1 MYSRYSTSVYQPGLF
16 YLGCFFQHP
25 KGHRAAGLRQGRSIS
40 SRQGT
45 GTPGMLTSL
54 GTQPVMFSAQAHAGW
69 GTVCNPP
76 LSVSHLLASHTYFL
90 PPSLTFP
97 SPSPWSPSPL
107 FQFSLPLFR
116 DRQGQMPRCR
126 SVAIC
131 LPCVLEASVGLG
143 PLPSEL
149 QSFTCLQMTASVPI
163 SWPGFVD
170 ASFHSKETWAKNG
183 LSDTLK
189 ILQLSMA

>member
-54 GTQPVMFSAQAHAGW
+54 GTQPVMFSAQAHASW
-69 GTVCNPP
+69 GTVCNPT

-97 SPSPWSPSPL
+97 SPSPWSPSP
-107 FQFSLPLFR
+107 FSSSPSPL
-116 DRQGQMPRCR
+116 QGQARSDAQVQVSGHMPALC
-126 SVAIC
+126 SGGIC
-131 LPCVLEASVGLG
+131 G
-143 PLPSEL
+143 
-149 QSFTCLQMTASVPI
+149 
-163 SWPGFVD
+163 
-170 ASFHSKETWAKNG
+170 TWA
-183 LSDTLK
+183 SPIRAA
-189 ILQLSMA
+189 ILYLPADDCICPNLLAWIRGCFISQ